1 MTRIIMHGC
10 NGHMGQVISGLVA
23 QDADAEIVAGIDM
36 MDNREN
42 GYPVFT
48 DLDSCQVDADA
59 IIDFSNAKAV
69 DALMDYSAKRG
80 IPLVLCTTGL
90 SEEQNAKVD
99 EISKKVAIMKSAN
112 MSLGINTLFKLIQ
125 EAAKVLATAGF
136 DMEIVER
143 HHHLKVDAPSGTAL
157 ALADSLNEAMDHKYH
172 YVYDRSQVRQK
183 RDEKE
188 IGISAVRGGSIVGE
202 HEIIFAGPDEVIE
215 FKHTAYSKAVFG
227 KGAVEAAKYLA
238 GKPAGR
244 YDMKDVINGRN
255 ISADIKYIIFRE
267 KDRTK
272 AGDSVKG
279 GLVVLRDKMSTV
291 LCLRIQ

>member
-69 DALMDYSAKRG
+69 NALMDYSAKRG

-244 YDMKDVINGRN
+244 YDMKDVING
-255 ISADIKYIIFRE
+255 
-267 KDRTK
+267 
-272 AGDSVKG
+272 
-279 GLVVLRDKMSTV
+279 
-291 LCLRIQ
+291 